1 MSRDP
6 LRLAD
11 YLGHILES
19 IAQIQN
25 YCEDIDEV
33 SFMSNRLIQ
42 DAVIRNFEIIGEASK
57 NVERVAPEFVAAHPE
72 LPLAFAYDMR
82 NLLAHG
88 YYKVDVNVVWK
99 AIERDLPY
107 LQEQVTNSHSCIL
120 SGKSRIGHQ
129 YDIPFPSIANQG
141 PYSSIFSSSK
151 HSKII

>member
-1 MSRDP
+1 MSRDA

-11 YLGHILES
+11 YLGHILEA

-33 SFMSNRLIQ
+33 SFLENRMIQ

-57 NVERVAPEFVAAHPE
+57 NIERVAPEFVAAHPE

-88 YYKVDVNVVWK
+88 YYKVDVTVVWK
-99 AIERDLPY
+99 TIERDLPY
-107 LQEQVTNSHSCIL
+107 LQQQVTQAL
-120 SGKSRIGHQ
+120 R
-129 YDIPFPSIANQG
+129 DL
-141 PYSSIFSSSK
+141 
-151 HSKII
+151 

>member
-11 YLGHILES
+11 YLGHILEAIS
-19 IAQIQN
+19 QIQT

-33 SFMSNRLIQ
+33 SFLTNRMIQ

-88 YYKVDVNVVWK
+88 YYKIDVAVVWK
-99 AIERDLPY
+99 TIESDLPY
-107 LQEQVTNSHSCIL
+107 LQNQVTTAMRNL
-120 SGKSRIGHQ
+120 
-129 YDIPFPSIANQG
+129 
-141 PYSSIFSSSK
+141 
-151 HSKII
+151 

>member
-42 DAVIRNFEIIGEASK
+42 DAVIRNFEIIGEASR
-57 NVERVAPEFVAAHPE
+57 NIERVAPDFVAAHPE

-99 AIERDLPY
+99 TIERDLPY
-107 LQEQVTNSHSCIL
+107 LEEQVRQAVRFL
-120 SGKSRIGHQ
+120 
-129 YDIPFPSIANQG
+129 
-141 PYSSIFSSSK
+141 
-151 HSKII
+151 